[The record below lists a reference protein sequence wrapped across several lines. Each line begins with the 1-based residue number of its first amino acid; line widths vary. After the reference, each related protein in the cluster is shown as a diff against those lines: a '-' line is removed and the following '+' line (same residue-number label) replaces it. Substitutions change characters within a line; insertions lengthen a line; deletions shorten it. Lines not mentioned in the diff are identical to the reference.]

1 MGLPIGYGIFRVI
14 TSMRGRCC
22 ALPDLINKLAS
33 IYDAAQG
40 AGVSVTAIDRWANLI
55 KKGFSKPPY

>member
-1 MGLPIGYGIFRVI
+1 
-14 TSMRGRCC
+14 MRGRCC

-40 AGVSVTAIDRWANLI
+40 AGVSVTAIDRWADLI